1 MLYLQCRVRL
11 AAAGVDTNV
20 EGSSNFPQTDGGVRP
35 KEGKKV
41 VPPQG
46 YSATSAL
53 SATARCLLRLERYTR
68 IQTFLGGDL
77 CATILWLD
85 FRTV

>member
-1 MLYLQCRVRL
+1 MLCS
-11 AAAGVDTNV
+11 AGVDTIL
-20 EGSSNFPQTDGGVRP
+20 EGPSNFLQTDGGGRVQ
-35 KEGKKV
+35 EGDSGPTAV
-41 VPPQG
+41 